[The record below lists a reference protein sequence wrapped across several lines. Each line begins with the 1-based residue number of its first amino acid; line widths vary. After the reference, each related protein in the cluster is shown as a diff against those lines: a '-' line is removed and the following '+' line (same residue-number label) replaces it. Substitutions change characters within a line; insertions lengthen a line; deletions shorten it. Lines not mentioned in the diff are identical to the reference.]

1 MLRKRDQ
8 GGKRPGS
15 RHYAAQARTG
25 LRGPGL
31 GCTTWDVAEPGTWH
45 RGGAV
50 AGAVRPEPPVRPGA
64 PVRVGGVGGSL
75 PAESTSPTALEG
87 TLEGA
92 AASRAAAQPIAR
104 R

>member
-50 AGAVRPEPPVRPGA
+50 AGSVRPGPPVRPGA
-64 PVRVGGVGGSL
+64 PVRVVGGGGSL
-75 PAESTSPTALEG
+75 RAEATSRTALEA

-92 AASRAAAQPIAR
+92 AASGADPHPLW
-104 R
+104 